1 MFVKSKIGCMFV
13 KSKIGCKCKTVLI
26 KKVRLD
32 VCL

>member
-1 MFVKSKIGCMFV
+1 MFVKRKIGCTFV
-13 KSKIGCKCKTVLI
+13 KNKIGCKYVC